1 MTPKHVLDLLLKGPQ
16 LVSIHA
22 KTVSKQS
29 ILTQRDELQSFV
41 DAWGRGN
48 SEVLFIAYLDDVCKK
63 LMKSMRNR
71 SQTTCTHSESYLR
84 QFEGFMEDYEAVSVA
99 LPPPSV

>member
-1 MTPKHVLDLLLKGPQ
+1 MVTIPKHVLDLQLKGPQ

-41 DAWGRGN
+41 DAWGLDN
-48 SEVLFIAYLDDVCKK
+48 PEVLFIAYLDDVCKK

-71 SQTTCTHSESYLR
+71 SQTTHSEK
-84 QFEGFMEDYEAVSVA
+84 
-99 LPPPSV
+99 LPAPI